1 MTCSPQRRYCVQSA
15 KRVDE
20 TSAEIRLQGFESIC
34 CRDRLSTTSM
44 QLAASCIL
52 IQAPKT
58 NSFENRTSDKLDLLL
73 NASNDRL
80 AASQTQKVND
90 FVVLHLG
97 NATIAIIV
105 WIFFV
110 GGGGGGVWGGLGAQ
124 SARLENRRGPHA
136 KVRRPRM
143 SRAVLQHNHTVA
155 LWPNKAKGPLL
166 WLYPHH
172 KCRKR

>member
-1 MTCSPQRRYCVQSA
+1 MTCSLQRRYCVQSA

-44 QLAASCIL
+44 QLAALCIL

-58 NSFENRTSDKLDLLL
+58 NSFENMTSDKLDLLL
-73 NASNDRL
+73 NASNDRF

-90 FVVLHLG
+90 FVVLNLG

-105 WIFFV
+105 WIFLLV
-110 GGGGGGVWGGLGAQ
+110 VVALGWGGAQ

-143 SRAVLQHNHTVA
+143 SRAVLQHTHTVA